1 MEPRVSNVKCVFIG
15 NNFVFR
21 TRQSTLCFLSHIHT
35 NQAIRRVKVFSWGNS
50 LGAVDLILG
59 KISRGVPQGSN
70 LEPLLCIL
78 YVNNL
83 PNVSSMTQFPLFV
96 ADTSIF
102 VLIMIPTTLFLLLT

>member
-1 MEPRVSNVKCVFIG
+1 M
-15 NNFVFR
+15 
-21 TRQSTLCFLSHIHT
+21 
-35 NQAIRRVKVFSWGNS
+35 FSWGNS

-59 KISRGVPQGSN
+59 KISCGVQQGSI

-83 PNVSSMTQFPLFV
+83 PYVFSLTQSPLFV

>member
-1 MEPRVSNVKCVFIG
+1 M
-15 NNFVFR
+15 
-21 TRQSTLCFLSHIHT
+21 
-35 NQAIRRVKVFSWGNS
+35 FSWGNS

-59 KISRGVPQGSN
+59 KNSCGVPLGSI

-83 PNVSSMTQFPLFV
+83 PNVSSLTQSPLFV

-102 VLIMIPTTLFLLLT
+102 VLIMTPTTLFQLFTMSLQKLLPG